1 MKFKVKSLLRLIVS
15 FAILNSCTT
24 SQRDSNPKELIGGL
38 ELLPSQQT
46 GITFN
51 NAITESET
59 INHIYYNQI
68 YSGSGVA
75 IGDLNNDGLP
85 DIYFGG
91 NQVKDKL
98 YLNKGGLKFQDIS
111 ETSKISRS
119 SGWTWGVT
127 MADVNADGYLDIYV
141 CRNGESMNPTDRK
154 NQLFINNKDLTFT
167 ESGIKYG
174 LADKGF
180 SSQAVFFDM
189 DNDGDLDMYLVNQIP
204 DSRLFKRYKNIP
216 KERYQLYKDK
226 LYKNEGGTFK
236 EVSKDIGLA
245 DGFTYGL
252 SVSASDLNNDG
263 WTDLYVSNDYDEPD
277 FMYYNNGDG
286 TFENVILDKIKH
298 ISRFSMGTDTGDIN
312 NDGSIDLLT
321 LDMAS
326 EDHYRSKTNMRS
338 MNAQE
343 FKEMI
348 DKGDHHQYM
357 FNTLQLNNGSGSFS
371 DIANIAGIAKTDW
384 SWAGLLADL
393 DNDGYK
399 DIIISN
405 GVKKDVRNNDF
416 LTRKI
421 MEHNY

>member
-286 TFENVILDKIKH
+286 TFENVILGIILFPLAGEPK
-298 ISRFSMGTDTGDIN
+298 RFLRVI
-312 NDGSIDLLT
+312 
-321 LDMAS
+321 
-326 EDHYRSKTNMRS
+326 
-338 MNAQE
+338 
-343 FKEMI
+343 
-348 DKGDHHQYM
+348 
-357 FNTLQLNNGSGSFS
+357 
-371 DIANIAGIAKTDW
+371 
-384 SWAGLLADL
+384 
-393 DNDGYK
+393 
-399 DIIISN
+399 
-405 GVKKDVRNNDF
+405 
-416 LTRKI
+416 
-421 MEHNY
+421 